1 LNGEEIGIAGALH
14 PALQRELGVS
24 NNVYLFEFQLEK
36 IQQSILPAVAELSR
50 YPEVSRDL
58 SLIVD
63 KTISAD
69 QIVQIIWRNV
79 GKLLK
84 DLRIF
89 DVYQGD
95 AIEKSKKSI
104 ALSLTLQHPSRTL
117 GDEDIN
123 AIINSCVKELEDT
136 FNAKLRN

>member
-1 LNGEEIGIAGALH
+1 M
-14 PALQRELGVS
+14 
-24 NNVYLFEFQLEK
+24 
-36 IQQSILPAVAELSR
+36 
-50 YPEVSRDL
+50 SRDL